1 LAQQSPDHYAFP
13 PVLELFS
20 VDSTNN
26 YALGLLRPSHLTER
40 QENVKHGW
48 AVFSHEQFAGKG
60 QRGKDWLSKT
70 GENIHLSIIIEPKCL
85 HLQHQFV
92 LIAITA
98 LVTSAVI
105 AMEPK
110 CLHLQHQFVLI
121 AITALVVRSVFE
133 KYAQSDI
140 LIKWPNDIYF
150 QDRKAGGILIENII
164 SGTEW
169 KWAVV
174 GVGLNINQT
183 GFDQDLQK
191 RAVSLRQI
199 TGNTFDC
206 LQLATEVRNAILSK
220 YSDLEMQ
227 RTSFLKILEE
237 YNQYLF
243 KKNEQ
248 VLFEKDGQQFVAR
261 VRQVLPS
268 GQLVVQ
274 TDIELLFDFGEV
286 SWVLE

>member
-1 LAQQSPDHYAFP
+1 MAQQSPDHYAFP

-98 LVTSAVI
+98 LV
-105 AMEPK
+105 
-110 CLHLQHQFVLI
+110 
-121 AITALVVRSVFE
+121 VRSVFE

-191 RAVSLRQI
+191 KSCFS
-199 TGNTFDC
+199 TTNHG
-206 LQLATEVRNAILSK
+206 
-220 YSDLEMQ
+220 
-227 RTSFLKILEE
+227 
-237 YNQYLF
+237 
-243 KKNEQ
+243 
-248 VLFEKDGQQFVAR
+248 
-261 VRQVLPS
+261 
-268 GQLVVQ
+268 
-274 TDIELLFDFGEV
+274 
-286 SWVLE
+286 